1 MWWSYLLAA
10 VGIFGLWLSGRKDY
24 RGWFVGF
31 GAQILWITY
40 ALVTVQ
46 YGFILSAIAYG
57 AIYFHNGLKWIRARD
72 DAALATEQSD
82 ISGTG
87 E

>member
-1 MWWSYLLAA
+1 MWWSWALAA

-46 YGFILSAIAYG
+46 YGFILSAVAYG
-57 AIYFHNGLKWIRARD
+57 AIYLKNGLAWMREKRVKEAA
-72 DAALATEQSD
+72 DAD
-82 ISGTG
+82 R
-87 E
+87 